1 MGYAGSYVLETAIE
15 PGMGV
20 VQGATENSVRVATA
34 GDFIGVYPYEAGK
47 LKKKEKDHIGIL
59 MEGEPVKVLVSGV
72 VHAGK
77 YAVLSGV
84 AANAGTFLE
93 CPNTAGVYDVC
104 GVFLQSGK
112 SDEYVLM
119 LPRRSTHVVK

>member
-1 MGYAGSYVLETAIE
+1 MGYAGSYVLESAIE

-20 VQGATENSVRVATA
+20 VQGSTENTVRVAVS

-59 MEGEPVKVLVSGV
+59 MNGEPAKVLVSGE

-77 YAVLSGV
+77 YAVLSTV
-84 AANAGTFLE
+84 AADAGTFVE
-93 CPNTAGVYDVC
+93 CPNTAGVYAVC

-112 SDEYVLM
+112 SGDYVEM
-119 LPRRSTHVVK
+119 LPGRCTHIVE